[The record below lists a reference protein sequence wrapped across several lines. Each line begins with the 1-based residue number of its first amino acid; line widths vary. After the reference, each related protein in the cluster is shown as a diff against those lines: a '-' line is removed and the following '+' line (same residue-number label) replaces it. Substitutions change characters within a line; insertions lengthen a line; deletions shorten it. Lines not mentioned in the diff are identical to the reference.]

1 MATDNKYDWQIWLWG
16 SDGQKWLAE
25 SKICLVG
32 ASSAG
37 CEAFKNL
44 ILPGIGKVV
53 IIDDKKVTEQDIK
66 SNFFLTQESLGKN
79 RDEETLKHLLELNP
93 DVDGASFA
101 ALGPEE
107 SLKEYDLVIATD
119 MNDHL
124 MKLYADAC
132 ARQKVPIM
140 FVRTYG

>member
-1 MATDNKYDWQIWLWG
+1 M
-16 SDGQKWLAE
+16 
-25 SKICLVG
+25 VG

-107 SLKEYDLVIATD
+107 SLKEYADHFYKMGFKITAYLRYHYASCIA
-119 MNDHL
+119 
-124 MKLYADAC
+124 
-132 ARQKVPIM
+132 
-140 FVRTYG
+140 